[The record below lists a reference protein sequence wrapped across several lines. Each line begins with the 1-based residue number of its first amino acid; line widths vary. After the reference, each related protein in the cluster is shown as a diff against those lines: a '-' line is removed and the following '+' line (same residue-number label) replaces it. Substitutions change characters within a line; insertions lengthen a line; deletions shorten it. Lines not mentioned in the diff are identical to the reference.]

1 MTASISAD
9 YPLWPEDVTVGEVV
23 YPPGSNF
30 GPRTQYHLQLVM
42 VHSGE
47 MTVWI
52 DGVAHHAPANT
63 VSILL
68 PGHEERFAFAQ
79 ENETH
84 HSWLHA
90 SIPCLSSEIRARF
103 ALLPWPLPLTPTMQ
117 QLTRDMLTMRTT
129 LLPTAREILKA
140 MAMHMLWL
148 YIGEG
153 EMQMKHQLMIS
164 HPAVEQAQRFIQ
176 QHLNEP
182 ITLAKLAQVVAV
194 SPAHLVRLFR
204 AQLHTTPMAYLWNQ
218 RVAKGFELLEQTGLT
233 VNTIAERCGF
243 QTRYH
248 FSRRVRQT
256 IGYGPQ
262 EVRRRTWLRE

>member
-1 MTASISAD
+1 MEASLRAD
-9 YPLWPEDVTVGEVV
+9 ATLWPEDVTVGEVI
-23 YPPGSNF
+23 YPPGSTF

-52 DGVAHHAPANT
+52 DGDARHAPAHT
-63 VSILL
+63 VGILL

-79 ENETH
+79 EEETH

-90 SIPCLSSEIRARF
+90 SLPCLSSELRARF
-103 ALLPWPLPLTPTMQ
+103 ALLPWPLPLSPLMQ
-117 QLTRDMLTMRTT
+117 QLTHDVLAMQDA
-129 LLPTAREILKA
+129 LLPTSKEILKA

-153 EMQMKHQLMIS
+153 EMQMRQQMMIS
-164 HPAVEQAQRFIQ
+164 HPAVEEAQRFIQ
-176 QHLNEP
+176 GHLDDSL
-182 ITLAKLAQVVAV
+182 TLATIAQAVAV
-194 SPAHLVRLFR
+194 SPSHLVRLFQ
-204 AQLHTTPMAYLWNQ
+204 AQLHTTPMAYLWDR
-218 RVAKGFELLEQTGLT
+218 RVAKGVELLEQTGLT
-233 VNTIAERCGF
+233 VKTIAERCGF

-256 IGYGPQ
+256 IGYSPL
-262 EVRRRTWLRE
+262 EVRRRSWLR